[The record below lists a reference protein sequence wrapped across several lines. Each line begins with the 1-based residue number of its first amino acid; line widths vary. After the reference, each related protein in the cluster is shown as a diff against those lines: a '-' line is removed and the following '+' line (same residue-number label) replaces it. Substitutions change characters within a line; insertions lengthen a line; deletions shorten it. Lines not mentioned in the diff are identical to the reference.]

1 MKSRTQG
8 RSGGFTLIELL
19 VVIVI
24 VAILATLSLAAFR
37 SMRAKAASVAELS
50 RMRVLGVAVIGWA
63 TDQNGAFPRS
73 SHSATGHGERGWQR
87 EILPQLGYAD
97 TSRKSYDL
105 AKPNELG
112 IRPTDKP
119 VRSPALNVYFELDPE
134 YDDYEGAPQTW
145 RTLPTLSRPSS
156 TILLIMQAGTS
167 DHVMAQ
173 YFTERVDDL
182 PMPAQGASSATVL
195 WADGR
200 ATLEAPGTVFD
211 PSKGIDRF
219 HPEKAR

>member
-1 MKSRTQG
+1 MKSRTHC
-8 RSGGFTLIELL
+8 RFRGFTLVELM
-19 VVIVI
+19 VVIVV

-105 AKPNELG
+105 AKPNEFG
-112 IRPTDKP
+112 IRPSDKP